1 MTLHVPQLMQEA
13 SGGATINYSQQEW
26 RQQIASILA
35 IAMGAP
41 GAQGIVGT
49 GDFLVAQRAA
59 GANFS
64 VDIAAGTAYIVDD
77 DVTSGGTYWVWSD
90 AVYNL
95 ATPSPPGSGT
105 EHHRVI
111 LQVRNQGENGAW
123 STYDF
128 IPVLLADTGAGEP
141 ALPPTA
147 MNLATVA
154 IASGAASVVN
164 ADITDL
170 RTQLLVSAAAPGLP
184 AVGYQTGVSIGN
196 QDIVSTSPIAI
207 TGLSADISVAGTY
220 RIEGVIAYTCDVT
233 NGNPTI
239 RFEGPSASHVRM
251 TGFFTN
257 ESGTGQ
263 TAFAS
268 NALDSDCSGP
278 LMTVGYEYI
287 ITFTG
292 VIVFTGT
299 GTFSISGRTY
309 PDNAHT
315 WTALSY
321 AAVDVI
327 GPVGIL

>member
-13 SGGATINYSQQEW
+13 SGGVTINYSQQEW
-26 RQQIASILA
+26 RQQIASILE
-35 IAMGAP
+35 IAMGSAGVQGVV
-41 GAQGIVGT
+41 GA

-64 VDIAAGTAYIVDD
+64 VDIAAGTAYIIDD
-77 DVTSGGTYWVWSD
+77 DVTAGGTYWVWSD

-105 EHHRVI
+105 ENHRVV
-111 LQVRNQGENGAW
+111 LQVRNKGENGAW

-128 IPVLLADTGAGEP
+128 IPMLLADTGSGEP
-141 ALPPTA
+141 ALPGSA
-147 MNLATVA
+147 LNLATVS
-154 IASGAASVVN
+154 IASGAASVLN
-164 ADITDL
+164 ANITNL
-170 RTQLLVSAAAPGLP
+170 RTQLLVTAVPPGLP
-184 AVGYQTGVSIGN
+184 AVGYQTGVSTAN
-196 QDIVSTSPIAI
+196 QDIVSTSPVTI

-239 RFEGPSASHVRM
+239 RFEGPATSHVRM

-257 ESGTGQ
+257 ESGSGQ
-263 TAFAS
+263 SAFAV
-268 NALDSDCSGP
+268 NALDSDCVGP
-278 LMTVGYEYI
+278 GMTVGYEYI

-299 GTFSISGRTY
+299 GTFSIAGRTN

-321 AAVDVI
+321 AALDVI